1 MLENSQLFVKIT
13 SKNWLFS
20 NHNITGITG
29 SYVLMMKDE
38 SAKMFWNIKKQIT
51 KLEFE
56 LHMTTYLTQKCWEVL
71 GKD

>member
-1 MLENSQLFVKIT
+1 MKLQSEAFNLATILDFQSV
-13 SKNWLFS
+13 
-20 NHNITGITG
+20 G

-38 SAKMFWNIKKQIT
+38 SAKMFWNIKKQII